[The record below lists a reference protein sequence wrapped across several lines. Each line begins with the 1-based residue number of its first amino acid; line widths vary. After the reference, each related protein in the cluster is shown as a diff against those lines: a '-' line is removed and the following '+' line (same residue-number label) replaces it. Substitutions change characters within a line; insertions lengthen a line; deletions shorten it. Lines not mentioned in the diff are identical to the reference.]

1 MMTANKAFIALD
13 VALVAFCVYDTLRRR
28 DLEKKRSRQCDEGC
42 RESEERVKLSASR
55 DHVGQPLGSSQEP
68 SLTSCSTSTL
78 DKVGPQSLKRRRSVN
93 NPSLIH
99 QQDGASQDVSI
110 VQDDKSSCQ
119 PFSETARVINV
130 FCRSPPEL
138 ERVEPSFQM
147 ADKMAYYIPPIPL
160 LSPLPR
166 FGWFDEPSTSNIFT
180 LPPLQ
185 LSPPLSATIFFEHFE
200 EQANPES
207 GLSTLPP
214 LPPSPPPST
223 SPSFE
228 EKSVVDLDLSCLP
241 PLPPSPLLS
250 ESTSFE
256 HLEEQA
262 GFELDLSTLPPLPL
276 SPTLSPSQ
284 SFELSEEQ
292 GGLDLDLSMLP
303 PLPLSPLLSLSP
315 SFEEKSTRV
324 NLDLSLD
331 LGAIEEWVV
340 IDLTPEEKEE
350 IVDAKDNEED
360 VLEQIPAEEESS
372 SLLED
377 RSFPALFEEEQ
388 TLVQDG
394 NISEAKIEIAVQFEV
409 TSVVEFLET
418 VALVPSASLHEFER
432 PAESE
437 MKIPSSTSSPSKLG
451 LYLRNVDFGA
461 SDVASS
467 AAEIEGSKVA
477 STGVQPE
484 ATKKTPAPRHKR
496 AKRGGKNQRRP
507 GKPSTS
513 DVIVSVAG
521 TNTDVTTASPQA
533 RPSGSH
539 KHQST
544 GSSAKA
550 SNRSST
556 PLPPALVA
564 RPSTHSSIP
573 PKPKTACPMH
583 KVTPGQNN
591 GPSTPLSGGV
601 KLGVLTERT
610 NSQEQKASGPRR
622 GNRSRKPRASS

>member
-78 DKVGPQSLKRRRSVN
+78 DKVGPQSLERRRSVN

-110 VQDDKSSCQ
+110 VQDDLSSCRL
-119 PFSETARVINV
+119 FSETARVINV
-130 FCRSPPEL
+130 SCRSPSEL
-138 ERVEPSFQM
+138 ERVDPSFQM

-160 LSPLPR
+160 FSPLPC
-166 FGWFDEPSTSNIFT
+166 FGWIDEQNTSNIFT

-185 LSPPLSATIFFEHFE
+185 LSPPLSASIFFEHFG
-200 EQANPES
+200 EQANAGS
-207 GLSTLPP
+207 DLSTLPP
-214 LPPSPPPST
+214 LPTSPPPS
-223 SPSFE
+223 
-228 EKSVVDLDLSCLP
+228 V
-241 PLPPSPLLS
+241 
-250 ESTSFE
+250 E
-256 HLEEQA
+256 HYEEQSA
-262 GFELDLSTLPPLPL
+262 LDLDLSTLPPLP
-276 SPTLSPSQ
+276 PGPPLSPSQ
-284 SFELSEEQ
+284 YSEEQ
-292 GGLDLDLSMLP
+292 VDLDLDLSMLP
-303 PLPLSPLLSLSP
+303 PLPLSPLLSPSP
-315 SFEEKSTRV
+315 SFEEESTRV

-360 VLEQIPAEEESS
+360 VLEEIPAEEESS

-377 RSFPALFEEEQ
+377 RSFPTLFEEEQ
-388 TLVQDG
+388 TLVQDE
-394 NISEAKIEIAVQFEV
+394 NTSEAKIDIPVQFEV
-409 TSVVEFLET
+409 TSVEGFLET
-418 VALVPSASLHEFER
+418 VTLVPSASLHEFER

-451 LYLRNVDFGA
+451 LYLRNADFGT
-461 SDVASS
+461 SVVTSS
-467 AAEIEGSKVA
+467 AAEIEGSDVA
-477 STGVQPE
+477 SIGVHAE
-484 ATKKTPAPRHKR
+484 ETKKTPAPHHKR
-496 AKRGGKNQRRP
+496 AKRGGENQRRP

-513 DVIVSVAG
+513 NDIASVAG
-521 TNTDVTTASPQA
+521 MNTDVATASPPQT

-544 GSSAKA
+544 GPNAKA

-556 PLPPALVA
+556 PSTSAPVA
-564 RPSTHSSIP
+564 NPSTHSSFP
-573 PKPKTACPMH
+573 PKPKTARPIH
-583 KVTPGQNN
+583 KVTPVQNN

-622 GNRSRKPRASS
+622 GHRSRKPHVCS